1 MRLHVTSVF
10 VNDQEKAL
18 QFYTEVLGFKKEK
31 DIPMGKFRWLTVKSK
46 QQASDVELLLEP
58 ATHPAVEPYR
68 SALVKDGIP
77 LASFAVTDIQSEY
90 NRLQEKG
97 VNFTQELSE
106 MGGVKIA
113 VLDDTCGNLIQLIEL
128 PT

>member
-68 SALVKDGIP
+68 SAP
-77 LASFAVTDIQSEY
+77 Y
-90 NRLQEKG
+90 NNKL
-97 VNFTQELSE
+97 LSYHTL
-106 MGGVKIA
+106 KY
-113 VLDDTCGNLIQLIEL
+113 
-128 PT
+128 

>member
-1 MRLHVTSVF
+1 MLAENSIKAQGAPIESNQEFSQEGSSMRLHVTSVF

-68 SALVKDGIP
+68 SAP
-77 LASFAVTDIQSEY
+77 Y
-90 NRLQEKG
+90 NNKL
-97 VNFTQELSE
+97 LSYHTL
-106 MGGVKIA
+106 KY
-113 VLDDTCGNLIQLIEL
+113 
-128 PT
+128 